1 MATRIGKAVR
11 SRVAGTL
18 DKRIAGMLSKYGV
31 GYPSFSRAE
40 QPRGREPQPPY
51 QRRVSP
57 TFIYRL
63 RQNST
68 LVNNAIEEKV
78 SQTFRRGFTDI
89 EKKWEAK
96 CPYCKE
102 SYETLQPFY
111 EAFSWLEEGDEVD
124 FSKERRCPDCDEMVE
139 FIVPDEE
146 DKYRLKSFLGQC
158 NLRSQVDTDL
168 EPAEQ
173 NSVGQTLLEL
183 FKEAGWDIQ
192 SFDDGWLIFERAYE
206 TDEDGKVVDYELK
219 GVHRAPPEL
228 MRYSVDDDGNFGQE
242 YYVCVECRATMG
254 EEYQPQQH
262 GENCDNCGSHTYPV
276 YAVGLRNNS
285 LGRGNNEQ
293 AGSYFIR
300 GEFVHASEY
309 EPSRYYGY
317 SPILTLWDEAS
328 TLEKMDNWYREAYKE
343 RRAPRGAMII
353 SSSNSESTRAF
364 NKGEMEKLRNDPNY
378 IPTFIDDSQSGEGG
392 KPIEFINL
400 LETPAAM
407 QHMEMREWFLDR
419 ISAKYGVTAVFQ
431 SGSPENAGLSQ
442 SMEIQVSNRSAD
454 RLRRIF
460 NNTYIPAILGQLGVE
475 GWEVEVDTVEEED
488 EQEEAQLTQTHLKMA
503 KLALEIGADVEW
515 TTNDRADIKAGNLEA
530 PGQEGE
536 EGMGGLADMMGGGDA
551 DEMMGEAGDEEAGSI
566 PAHDEEQDPGPQ
578 GGAEGGMAPKPE
590 EGEGDPRFQSPGK
603 MDKND
608 PPSDLEMTRDGDTFK
623 LVPAEDE
630 DE

>member
-1 MATRIGKAVR
+1 MATKLGKAVR
-11 SRVAGTL
+11 SRVTSTL

-78 SQTFRRGFTDI
+78 SQTFRRGFTEI

-96 CPYCKE
+96 CPACKE
-102 SYETLQPFY
+102 TYETLQPFY
-111 EAFSWLEEGDEVD
+111 DEFSWLEEGDEVD
-124 FSKERRCPDCDEMVE
+124 FSKERRCPDCDERVG
-139 FIVPDEE
+139 FKTPDKQ
-146 DKYRLKSFLGQC
+146 DKFLLESFLGQA
-158 NLRSQVDTDL
+158 NQRSQVNSDL
-168 EPAEQ
+168 EPSEQ
-173 NSVGQTLLEL
+173 NSVGQTLLEV
-183 FKEAGWDIQ
+183 FKEVGWDIQ
-192 SFDDGWLIFERAYE
+192 SFDDGWLIFERSYK
-206 TDEDGKVVDYELK
+206 TDSDGKIVDYELK

-228 MRYSVDDDGNFGQE
+228 MRYSVDENGHFGQE
-242 YYVCVECRATMG
+242 YYVCVECRATEG
-254 EEYQPQQH
+254 EMYEPQRS
-262 GENCDNCGSHTYPV
+262 GEHCQNCGSHTYPV
-276 YAVGLRNNS
+276 YAVGIDG
-285 LGRGNNEQ
+285 LGRGNNEDPDN
-293 AGSYFIR
+293 YFIR

-309 EPSRYYGY
+309 EPSKFYGY

-454 RLRRIF
+454 RLRTIF
-460 NNTYIPAILGQLGVE
+460 NNTFFPAILGQLGVD
-475 GWEVEVDTVEEED
+475 GWEVKVDTVEEED

-503 KLALEIGADVEW
+503 KLALEIGAQVEW
-515 TTNDRADIKAGNLEA
+515 TANDRADIKAGKLEA
-530 PGQEGE
+530 PQEEEGQP
-536 EGMGGLADMMGGGDA
+536 GMGGLGEMMGGGA
-551 DEMMGEAGDEEAGSI
+551 DEMMGEDGDPEAGSI
-566 PAHDEEQDPGPQ
+566 PAQDEEQDPGPQ

-590 EGEGDPRFQSPGK
+590 EGDGDPRFQSPGK
-603 MDKND
+603 SFK
-608 PPSDLEMTRDGDTFK
+608 MTRDEDDNVFK
-623 LVPAEDE
+623 LVKKD
-630 DE
+630 D

>member
-11 SRVAGTL
+11 GAVTQTL

-57 TFIYRL
+57 SFIYRL

-96 CPYCKE
+96 CPSCKE
-102 SYETLQPFY
+102 TYETLQPFY
-111 EAFSWLEEGDEVD
+111 DEHSWLEEGDDVD
-124 FSKERRCPDCDEMVE
+124 FSKERRCPECDDRVE
-139 FIVPDEE
+139 FKTPSRE
-146 DKYRLKSFLGQC
+146 DRYLLESFLGQA
-158 NLRSQVDTDL
+158 NLRAQVNSDL
-168 EPAEQ
+168 EPSEQ
-173 NSVGQTLLEL
+173 NSVGQTLLEI
-183 FKEAGWDIQ
+183 FKEVGWDIQ
-192 SFDDGWLIFERAYE
+192 SFDDGWLIFERAYT
-206 TDEDGKVVDYELK
+206 TDEDGKILDYDLK

-228 MRYSVDDDGNFGQE
+228 MRYSVDENGNFGQE
-242 YYVCVECRATMG
+242 FYVCVECRATKG
-254 EEYQPQQH
+254 EAYTPQQH
-262 GENCDNCGSHTYPV
+262 GEHCENCGNHTYPV
-276 YAVGLRNNS
+276 YAVGLEGMGRQNND
-285 LGRGNNEQ
+285 NPEN
-293 AGSYFIR
+293 YFIR

-309 EPSRYYGY
+309 EPSKFYGY

-454 RLRRIF
+454 RLRTIF
-460 NNTYIPAILGQLGVE
+460 NNTFFPAILGQLDVE
-475 GWEVEVDTVEEED
+475 GWEVKVDTVEEED
-488 EQEEAQLTQTHLKMA
+488 EQEEAQLVQTQLKMA
-503 KLALEIGADVEW
+503 KLALEIGAEVEW
-515 TTNDRADIKAGNLEA
+515 TANDRADIKAGKLES
-530 PGQEGE
+530 PQEEAQQGMGG
-536 EGMGGLADMMGGGDA
+536 GMGGLADMMGEDGDP
-551 DEMMGEAGDEEAGSI
+551 EAGSI
-566 PAHDEEQDPGPQ
+566 PAQDEEQDPGPQ

-603 MDKND
+603 MDK
-608 PPSDLEMTRDGDTFK
+608 SDAQDLKMTREGDTFK
-623 LVPAEDE
+623 LVPEEEDE
-630 DE
+630 

>member
-11 SRVAGTL
+11 SRVTNTL
-18 DKRIAGMLSKYGV
+18 DKRIAGMLSKYGA

-57 TFIYRL
+57 SFIYRL

-89 EKKWEAK
+89 EKQWEAK
-96 CPYCKE
+96 CPSCKE
-102 SYETLQPFY
+102 EFETLQPFY
-111 EAFSWLEEGDEVD
+111 DTFSWLEEGDD
-124 FSKERRCPDCDEMVE
+124 IDLDAERRCPECDDWVV
-139 FIVPDEE
+139 FQVPQKE
-146 DKYRLKSFLGQC
+146 DKYLLESFLGQS
-158 NLRSQVDTDL
+158 NFRSQVNTDL

-173 NSVGQTLLEL
+173 NSVGQTLVEIL
-183 FKEAGWDIQ
+183 KEVGWDIQ
-192 SFDDGWLIFERAYE
+192 SFDDGWLIFERSYV
-206 TDEDGKVVDYELK
+206 TDEDGKIQDYELS

-228 MRYSVDDDGNFGQE
+228 MRYSVDDNGSFGNEF
-242 YYVCVECRATMG
+242 YVCVECRAKRGDEYVAKSTG
-254 EEYQPQQH
+254 ER
-262 GENCDNCGSHTYPV
+262 CDCGNHTYPA
-276 YAVGLRNNS
+276 YAVGLEGQGRQNND
-285 LGRGNNEQ
+285 NPEN
-293 AGSYFIR
+293 YFIR

-309 EPSRYYGY
+309 EPSKFYGY

-328 TLEKMDNWYREAYKE
+328 TLEKMDTWYREAYKE

-378 IPTFIDDSQSGEGG
+378 IPTFIDDSQAGDSG

-400 LETPAAM
+400 LESPAAM

-454 RLRRIF
+454 RLRTIF
-460 NNTYIPAILGQLGVE
+460 NNTFIPAILGQLGVD
-475 GWEVEVDTVEEED
+475 GWTVEIDTVEEED

-515 TTNDRADIKAGNLEA
+515 TANDRADIKAGKLES
-530 PGQEGE
+530 PEQEQPEG
-536 EGMGGLADMMGGGDA
+536 GMGGLGDMMGGGDE
-551 DEMMGEAGDEEAGSI
+551 DMMGEDGDPEAGSI
-566 PAHDEEQDPGPQ
+566 PAQDEEQDPGPQ

-590 EGEGDPRFQSPGK
+590 EGDGDPRFQSPGK
-603 MDKND
+603 MDKA
-608 PPSDLEMTRDGDTFK
+608 SDLEMTREGDTFK
-623 LVPAEDE
+623 LVPREESD
-630 DE
+630 D